1 MVIYMNT
8 KVNNHSFSMNEM
20 QADQGFSGLA
30 NIQNI
35 SQCYE
40 AVKRTLERNRLLP
53 GISAFYGPSGFGKS
67 TSANFVATKTN
78 AFYVQVKSTY
88 TKKAFLQALL
98 KEMSIPQQA
107 TLSEMMEMASA
118 ELAKSGRPLIIDE
131 FDHLV
136 QGNKVEIVRDLYEA
150 SQGTFLIIGEEM
162 LARKLEKY
170 ERFHGRVLN
179 WVPALPAN
187 EHDATL
193 LARIYAEDLNIH
205 PLVIEDLVKSVKGS
219 TRRVSTNLE
228 MLNERALEEGIDSID
243 PVVFKQLF
251 PSGWV
256 TGESPKPR
264 SFF

>member
-1 MVIYMNT
+1 MVMQMNAD
-8 KVNNHSFSMNEM
+8 VNFSKSSIA
-20 QADQGFSGLA
+20 Q
-30 NIQNI
+30 IRNI

-40 AVKRTLERNRLLP
+40 AVKRTMERNPLLP

-67 TSANFVATKTN
+67 TAANFVATKTN

-98 KEMSIPQQA
+98 REMSIPYPA
-107 TLSEMMEMASA
+107 TLSEMMELATS

-136 QGNKVEIVRDLYEA
+136 QGNKVEIIRDLYEG

-162 LARKLEKY
+162 LARKLEKW
-170 ERFHGRVLN
+170 ERFHGRILN
-179 WVPALPAN
+179 WVPALPADLN
-187 EHDATL
+187 DVML
-193 LARIYAEDLNIH
+193 LASIYAPQLQIDEPVLEQ
-205 PLVIEDLVKSVKGS
+205 LLGQVRGS

-228 MLNERALEEGIDSID
+228 MLNEKALEAGTPHITKHVLKELLLDG
-243 PVVFKQLF
+243 F
-251 PSGWV
+251 V

-264 SFF
+264 SF

>member
-1 MVIYMNT
+1 MVMQMNAD
-8 KVNNHSFSMNEM
+8 VNFSNPGIA
-20 QADQGFSGLA
+20 Q
-30 NIQNI
+30 IRNI

-40 AVKRTLERNRLLP
+40 AVKRTMDRNPLLP

-67 TSANFVATKTN
+67 TAANYVATKTN

-98 KEMSIPQQA
+98 REMSIPYPA
-107 TLSEMMEMASA
+107 TLSEMMELATS

-136 QGNKVEIVRDLYEA
+136 QGNKVEIIRDLYEG

-162 LARKLEKY
+162 LARKLEKW
-170 ERFHGRVLN
+170 ERFHGRILN
-179 WVPALPAN
+179 WVPALPADLN
-187 EHDATL
+187 DVTL
-193 LARIYAEDLNIH
+193 LASIYAPQLQIDE
-205 PLVIEDLVKSVKGS
+205 SVLEQLLGQVRGS

-228 MLNERALEEGIDSID
+228 MLNEKALEAGTPHITKHVLKELLLDG
-243 PVVFKQLF
+243 F
-251 PSGWV
+251 V

-264 SFF
+264 SF

>member
-1 MVIYMNT
+1 MVMQMNAD
-8 KVNNHSFSMNEM
+8 VNFSNSSIA
-20 QADQGFSGLA
+20 Q
-30 NIQNI
+30 IRNI

-40 AVKRTLERNRLLP
+40 AVKRTMERNPLLP

-67 TSANFVATKTN
+67 TAANFVATKTN

-98 KEMSIPQQA
+98 REMSIPYPA
-107 TLSEMMEMASA
+107 TLSEMMELATS

-136 QGNKVEIVRDLYEA
+136 QGNKVEIIRDLYEG

-162 LARKLEKY
+162 LARKLEKW
-170 ERFHGRVLN
+170 ERFHGRILN
-179 WVPALPAN
+179 WVPALPADIN
-187 EHDATL
+187 DVTL
-193 LARIYAEDLNIH
+193 LASIYA
-205 PLVIEDLVKSVKGS
+205 PKIEIDEPVLEQLLAQVRGS

-228 MLNERALEEGIDSID
+228 MLNEKALEAGVRHIS
-243 PVVFKQLF
+243 KQGLKELLPDGF
-251 PSGWV
+251 V

-264 SFF
+264 SF

>member
-1 MVIYMNT
+1 MVMQMNAD
-8 KVNNHSFSMNEM
+8 VNFSNSSIA
-20 QADQGFSGLA
+20 Q
-30 NIQNI
+30 IRNI

-40 AVKRTLERNRLLP
+40 AVKRTMERNPLLP

-67 TSANFVATKTN
+67 TAANFVATKTN

-98 KEMSIPQQA
+98 REMSIPYPA
-107 TLSEMMEMASA
+107 TLSEMMELATS

-136 QGNKVEIVRDLYEA
+136 QGNKVEIIRDLYEG

-162 LARKLEKY
+162 LARKLEKW
-170 ERFHGRVLN
+170 ERFHGRILN
-179 WVPALPAN
+179 WVPALPADIN
-187 EHDATL
+187 DVTL
-193 LARIYAEDLNIH
+193 LASIYAPKLEVDEPVLEQ
-205 PLVIEDLVKSVKGS
+205 LLAQVRGS

-228 MLNERALEEGIDSID
+228 MLNEKALEAGVRHIS
-243 PVVFKQLF
+243 KQGLKELLPDGF
-251 PSGWV
+251 V

-264 SFF
+264 SF

>member
-1 MVIYMNT
+1 MNT
-8 KVNNHSFSMNEM
+8 NVNDENFTTGGIA
-20 QADQGFSGLA
+20 QIR
-30 NIQNI
+30 NIL
-35 SQCYE
+35 QCYT
-40 AVKRTLERNRLLP
+40 AVKRTLERNPLLP

-67 TSANFVATKTN
+67 TAANYVATKTN

-98 KEMSIPQQA
+98 REMSIPYPV
-107 TLSEMMEMASA
+107 TLSEMMELASS

-162 LARKLEKY
+162 LARKLEKW
-170 ERFHGRVLN
+170 ERFHGRILN
-179 WVPALPAN
+179 WVPALPA
-187 EHDATL
+187 DL
-193 LARIYAEDLNIH
+193 DDVKQLSSIYAPRLEIDAPVLEK
-205 PLVIEDLVKSVKGS
+205 LLSQVKGS

-228 MLNERALEEGIDSID
+228 MLNEKALEDGVKHISLVILKELLPEG
-243 PVVFKQLF
+243 F
-251 PSGWV
+251 V

-264 SFF
+264 SF

>member
-1 MVIYMNT
+1 MVMQMNAD
-8 KVNNHSFSMNEM
+8 VNFSNSAIA
-20 QADQGFSGLA
+20 Q
-30 NIQNI
+30 IRNI

-40 AVKRTLERNRLLP
+40 AVKRTMERNPLLP

-67 TSANFVATKTN
+67 TAANYVATKTN

-98 KEMSIPQQA
+98 REMSIPYPA
-107 TLSEMMEMASA
+107 TLSEMMELASS

-162 LARKLEKY
+162 LARKLEKW
-170 ERFHGRVLN
+170 ERFHGRILN
-179 WVPALPAN
+179 WVPALPADIN
-187 EHDATL
+187 DVKLLTAIYAPKLQIDESVLEQL
-193 LARIYAEDLNIH
+193 LAQVR
-205 PLVIEDLVKSVKGS
+205 GS

-228 MLNERALEEGIDSID
+228 MLNEKALEAGVRHIS
-243 PVVFKQLF
+243 KQVLKELLPDGF
-251 PSGWV
+251 V

-264 SFF
+264 SF

>member
-1 MVIYMNT
+1 MNT
-8 KVNNHSFSMNEM
+8 NVNNENFTTGGIAHIR
-20 QADQGFSGLA
+20 
-30 NIQNI
+30 NIL
-35 SQCYE
+35 QCYT
-40 AVKRTLERNRLLP
+40 AVKRTLERNPLLP

-67 TSANFVATKTN
+67 TAANYVATKTN

-98 KEMSIPQQA
+98 REMSIPYPA
-107 TLSEMMEMASA
+107 TLSEMMELASS

-162 LARKLEKY
+162 LARKLEKW
-170 ERFHGRVLN
+170 ERFHGRILN
-179 WVPALPAN
+179 WVPALPADL
-187 EHDATL
+187 EDVKQL
-193 LARIYAEDLNIH
+193 SSIYAPKLDIDTPVLEKL
-205 PLVIEDLVKSVKGS
+205 LSQVKGS

-228 MLNERALEEGIDSID
+228 MLNEKALEDGIKHISLN
-243 PVVFKQLF
+243 VFKDLLPDGF
-251 PSGWV
+251 V

-264 SFF
+264 SF

>member
-1 MVIYMNT
+1 MVMQMNAD
-8 KVNNHSFSMNEM
+8 VNFSNSSIA
-20 QADQGFSGLA
+20 Q
-30 NIQNI
+30 IRNI

-40 AVKRTLERNRLLP
+40 AVKRTMERNPLLP

-67 TSANFVATKTN
+67 TAANFVATKTN

-98 KEMSIPQQA
+98 REMSIPYPA
-107 TLSEMMEMASA
+107 TLSEMMELATS

-136 QGNKVEIVRDLYEA
+136 QGNKVEIIRDLYEG

-162 LARKLEKY
+162 LARKLEKW
-170 ERFHGRVLN
+170 ERFHGRILN
-179 WVPALPAN
+179 WVPALPADIS
-187 EHDATL
+187 DAKL
-193 LARIYAEDLNIH
+193 LCSIYAPMLEIDEPVLEQ
-205 PLVIEDLVKSVKGS
+205 LVSQVRGS

-228 MLNERALEEGIDSID
+228 MLNEKALEEGVKHISLKTLKSLLPDG
-243 PVVFKQLF
+243 F
-251 PSGWV
+251 V

-264 SFF
+264 SF

>member
-1 MVIYMNT
+1 MVMQMNAD
-8 KVNNHSFSMNEM
+8 VNFSKSSIA
-20 QADQGFSGLA
+20 Q
-30 NIQNI
+30 IRNI

-40 AVKRTLERNRLLP
+40 AVKRTMERNPLLP

-67 TSANFVATKTN
+67 TAANFVATKTN

-98 KEMSIPQQA
+98 REMSIPYPA
-107 TLSEMMEMASA
+107 TLSEMMELATS

-136 QGNKVEIVRDLYEA
+136 QGNKVEIIRDLYEG

-162 LARKLEKY
+162 LARKLEKW
-170 ERFHGRVLN
+170 ERFHGRILN
-179 WVPALPAN
+179 WVPALPADIN
-187 EHDATL
+187 DVTL
-193 LARIYAEDLNIH
+193 LASIYA
-205 PLVIEDLVKSVKGS
+205 PKIEIDEPVLEQLLAQVRGS

-228 MLNERALEEGIDSID
+228 MLNEKALEAGVRHIS
-243 PVVFKQLF
+243 KQGLKELLPDGF
-251 PSGWV
+251 V

-264 SFF
+264 SF